1 MIENKTQDIIFFLEI
16 IKNIENKGWK
26 YLKFSN
32 MLLFYKT

>member
-1 MIENKTQDIIFFLEI
+1 MIENKTQHINFFLEI

-32 MLLFYKT
+32 ILLFYKT